1 MPFCAIDEARR
12 AIPEVLNL
20 IKKIDKQNWQS
31 KAKRATDIEN
41 KTK

>member
-1 MPFCAIDEARR
+1 MQPL
-12 AIPEVLNL
+12 EVLNL